1 MQSLIIKTNVPIEGD
16 EMKLRFIHAADLHLD
31 SPFKGLQHLPKLVRD
46 RIMKSTFV
54 AYEKMIQFALDQK
67 VDFVLIAG
75 DVYDHST
82 RSLQA
87 QLQFKQGLERLDS
100 AQISCFVVHGNHDPL
115 DGFKIPLEWPA
126 SAHFFSSEEV
136 SRIPF
141 MKENQE
147 VASIYGISYATSR
160 TTDNLAKLF
169 ERTSDSFSIA
179 LLHTN
184 CDSSS
189 EHENYAPSTKKDLLD
204 SDFDYWALGHIH
216 TRKILHH
223 DPLMVYPGNSQ
234 GRHIKEQ
241 GEKGFYLVEVDQYN
255 NTTLSFQAIQD
266 VIWMERK
273 IDLTELTQLEE
284 VIQLMEDTREHLR
297 SSIPRTPIILRL
309 KAVGQTSLAEVLIQS
324 DVQDTLIEHWHSKE
338 GHRKDF
344 IWLESFHFQGEPS
357 YDRNELKEGQGI
369 FTDIINLADSW
380 RDDKEEKGGIVEEVL
395 EDLLEHHRAK
405 KMLEPFSEE
414 EKKELIQQ
422 AENIV
427 LTQLMGG
434 AKK

>member
-31 SPFKGLQHLPKLVRD
+31 SPFKGLQHLPKLVRE
-46 RIMKSTFV
+46 RITRSTFV

-115 DGFKIPLEWPA
+115 DGYKIPLEWPA
-126 SAHFFSSEEV
+126 STHFFSGDEV
-136 SRIPF
+136 SRIPY
-141 MKENQE
+141 MKGNQE

-169 ERTSDSFSIA
+169 ERKTDSFSIA

-189 EHENYAPSTKKDLLD
+189 EHENYAPSTKKELLD
-204 SDFDYWALGHIH
+204 AGFDYWALGHVH

-223 DPLMVYPGNSQ
+223 EPPIVYPGNSQ
-234 GRHIKEQ
+234 GRHIREE
-241 GEKGFYLVEVDQYN
+241 GEKGFYLVEVDKFN
-255 NTTLSFQAIQD
+255 HTTLSFQAIQD
-266 VIWMERK
+266 VIWIEK
-273 IDLTELTQLEE
+273 EIDFTNLTQLEE
-284 VIQLMEDTREHLR
+284 VLQLLEDTREQLR
-297 SSIPRTPIILRL
+297 SSTPGTPIILRL

-324 DVQDTLIEHWHSKE
+324 EVQDTLIEHWHSKE

-344 IWLESFHFQGEPS
+344 IWLESFHFKGEPS
-357 YDRNELKEGQGI
+357 YDRNELKGGQGI
-369 FTDIINLADSW
+369 FSDIINLADSW
-380 RDDKEEKGGIVEEVL
+380 RDNNEERDRIVEKVL
-395 EDLLEHHRAK
+395 GDLLKHQRAK
-405 KMLEPFSEE
+405 KILEPFSEE
-414 EKKELIQQ
+414 EMKELIQQ